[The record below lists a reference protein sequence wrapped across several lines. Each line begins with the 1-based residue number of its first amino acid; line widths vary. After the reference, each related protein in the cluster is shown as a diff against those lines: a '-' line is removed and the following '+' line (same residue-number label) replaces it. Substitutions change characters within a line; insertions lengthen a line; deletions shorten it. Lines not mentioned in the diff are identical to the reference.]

1 MKWKKKLMSIIFAG
15 TMALGLVSCGGAGG
29 SSESADGGGSGSGHS
44 ELTGKI
50 VIYTSMYEDIIDN
63 MKDPDPWI

>member
-29 SSESADGGGSGSGHS
+29 SSESADGGNSGSGHS
-44 ELTGKI
+44 DLTGKI
-50 VIYTSMYEDIIDN
+50 VIYTSCMRTLLTT
-63 MKDPDPWI
+63 